1 MTRIRYVKSAF
12 TNILCSKESV
22 LCNNKSVIVNLYTDT
37 LIYNL
42 LGQGNNEVLSTGQG
56 KTLADAKK
64 RVKND
69 LKTLGANFGAEIRNR
84 GGTKKL

>member
-12 TNILCSKESV
+12 TNMIASKELV
-22 LCNNKSVIVNLYTDT
+22 LCNNESVIVNIYTDNLT
-37 LIYNL
+37 YNIFTSEQNLI
-42 LGQGNNEVLSTGQG
+42 TGQG